1 MRVSR
6 APLIHALGLPAEGTL
21 ISIVG
26 GGGKSALL
34 FALGRELAGR
44 VLLTTTT
51 RIFASQ
57 IGRATESCEAQG
69 EGFEARLAAGVSGL
83 LVIGRIDG
91 DRAVGV
97 APSLPAQWL
106 ARDDVQHVVVEADGS
121 RMRPAKAPAEHEPVI
136 AEGSTHVLVV
146 VGIDALDAPIAAAT
160 HRPERVSA
168 LLKLPQH
175 ASLGCEDLAR
185 LVSHPKGGL
194 QGVPDTARAIVVI
207 NKVEGAERKAK
218 AALIAEV
225 ALREPRIERVICGA
239 VEAGDPGNWTVYRRS
254 AGSKPVANP

>member
-1 MRVSR
+1 LRVSR

-21 ISIVG
+21 VSIVG

-34 FALGRELAGR
+34 FALGRELPGR

-57 IGRATESCEAQG
+57 IGLATESCEVEG
-69 EGFEARLAAGVSGL
+69 KGFEAKLAAGVSGL

-91 DRAVGV
+91 DRALGV

-106 ARDDVQHVVVEADGS
+106 ARDEVQHVIVEADGS

-136 AEGSTHVLVV
+136 AEGSTHVAVV
-146 VGIDALDAPIAAAT
+146 VGIDALDAPIAVAT

-168 LLKLPQH
+168 LLSLPQD

-185 LVSHPKGGL
+185 LISHPKGGL
-194 QGVPDTARAIVVI
+194 QGVPDTARAIAVI
-207 NKVEGAERKAK
+207 NKVEGAEREAK
-218 AALIAEV
+218 AAMIAEV

-239 VEAGDPGNWTVYRRS
+239 VEGGDSGGWMVYRRAADFES
-254 AGSKPVANP
+254 